1 MTFLSN
7 LDLFEDLVNFIK
19 EPTNNLEEILKEYGG
34 STFYIPSYKT
44 IYRNEQI
51 LKDYIEHQNKPGIYK
66 ELSRKY
72 EITERQIQSI
82 TKPIRDKRRNT

>member
-1 MTFLSN
+1 MTFITN
-7 LDLFEDLVNFIK
+7 LDLVEELVSFVK
-19 EPTNNLEEILKEYGG
+19 EPTNDLKEVLKEYGG

-51 LKDYIEHQNKPGIYK
+51 LKDYEEHQYKTGIYK

-72 EITERQIQSI
+72 EISERQIQTI
-82 TKPIRDKRRNT
+82 TKPIRDKKRNT